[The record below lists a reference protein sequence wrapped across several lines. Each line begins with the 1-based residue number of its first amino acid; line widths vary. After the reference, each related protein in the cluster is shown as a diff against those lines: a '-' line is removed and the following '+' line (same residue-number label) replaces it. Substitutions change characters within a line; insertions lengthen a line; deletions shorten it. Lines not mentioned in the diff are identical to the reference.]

1 LKIITAYKSGGI
13 YEEHHIERLRE
24 QVLIHSGLPLE
35 VVYGEFPHW
44 WCKISIFRI
53 KGPVLYF
60 DLDTTLIGD
69 ISDLIEIAKTRRF
82 VALDDFN
89 YRNFVQ
95 SAVLSWNGDM
105 SHLHKAFAKDPEGYM
120 REYPGGDQDF
130 IRDHESP
137 ELWQKLLPENTIQS
151 YKVHIRRRFVHE
163 NCRVVCYH
171 GQPKGWT
178 INPKTGAEYDAEL
191 VGVKK

>member
-1 LKIITAYKSGGI
+1 M
-13 YEEHHIERLRE
+13 
-24 QVLIHSGLPLE
+24 
-35 VVYGEFPHW
+35 
-44 WCKISIFRI
+44 SIFRI

-60 DLDTTLIGD
+60 DLDTTILGD
-69 ISDLIEIAKTRRF
+69 ISELIDIAKNHRF

-95 SAVLSWNGDM
+95 SAILGWNGDM
-105 SHLHKAFAKDPEGYM
+105 SHLYDAFSKDPEGYM
-120 REYPGGDQDF
+120 AEFPGGDQSF
-130 IRDHESP
+130 IQAHEKP
-137 ELWQKLLPENTIQS
+137 DLWQSLLPESTIQS
-151 YKVHIRRRFVHE
+151 YKVHIRRNSLHK

-191 VGVKK
+191 RKEL